1 MEEDGRM
8 AQPRVTGRWLVLMR
22 NKAFMAAATLA
33 LVLGACTKS
42 ADGQIPTPEMLS
54 DALPTITEMPGD
66 WDESQRQVFTTRG
79 AENPSIDPSVW
90 CPAAEMVTGDLLDLA
105 GESGADVEMQARAA
119 GANPRLMRLQ
129 AWANNDV
136 EAYFRDAK
144 EAVNICDGETVTDAD
159 AVVSTYDVIDGR
171 DIGDESISWL
181 QTTTPPVSTQKE
193 KMSSIGR
200 TTIARF
206 GSIIMVMQMG
216 DVAMGETSTLM
227 AEEDWWDIVE
237 LAGKKLDDL
246 DEQVRD

>member
-1 MEEDGRM
+1 
-8 AQPRVTGRWLVLMR
+8 MR
-22 NKAFMAAATLA
+22 NKTIIASLAFTLIA
-33 LVLGACTKS
+33 GACS
-42 ADGQIPTPEMLS
+42 RAAEGQLPSPDMLS

-79 AENPSIDPSVW
+79 AENPSIDPSIW
-90 CPAAEMVTGDLLDLA
+90 CPAAEMVTENLVDLA
-105 GESGADVEMQARAA
+105 GESGADVEMQSQST
-119 GANPRLMRLQ
+119 GGNPRMMRLQ
-129 AWANNDV
+129 AWANDDV
-136 EAYFRDAK
+136 QDYFRDAN
-144 EAVNICDGETVTDAD
+144 EAVRICDGETVTDSD
-159 AVVSTYDVIDGR
+159 GVVSTYDVVNSR

-193 KMSSIGR
+193 KMSSVGR

-216 DVAMGETSTLM
+216 DIAMGETSTLM
-227 AEEDWWDIVE
+227 AEDDWWQIVE